1 MKAGQDCSLTLDP
14 WGGGRGLGDHVTP
27 AWVTASR
34 RVTKAQR
41 FFFFSLFSPPIPQAV
56 KHTSKGNVLR
66 PWHRVDSASAKV
78 SLWTRSLA
86 GVDTFPW
93 RSLRICL
100 ISKVRRSR
108 DEALP
113 NELQDRCDWARRP
126 GSASPP
132 ALISRQ
138 SGKTALRKVQFLVV
152 FLGGQQEV
160 HLILLYFE
168 TTTNRCVKCFNVP
181 LFKDLFLKLHSKHF
195 PSGVS

>member
-1 MKAGQDCSLTLDP
+1 MHTVRRWWRQGRIAHWP
-14 WGGGRGLGDHVTP
+14 WTRGEVGGGWETMWLPLESPP
-27 AWVTASR
+27 AAVWPRPSV
-34 RVTKAQR
+34 
-41 FFFFSLFSPPIPQAV
+41 FFFSFFFPIPQAV

-93 RSLRICL
+93 RSLQICL
-100 ISKVRRSR
+100 ISEVQRSR

-113 NELQDRCDWARRP
+113 NELQDRCDWTRRP

-138 SGKTALRKVQFLVV
+138 SGKTALRKIQFWL
-152 FLGGQQEV
+152 
-160 HLILLYFE
+160 
-168 TTTNRCVKCFNVP
+168 
-181 LFKDLFLKLHSKHF
+181 
-195 PSGVS
+195 